1 MAFKLPYIGRS
12 IKYYT
17 VPLFLGVWGDFGSP
31 ADGLTIKMDSIFI
44 EKVEGHL
51 VYFGEILEERS
62 LIRETDRDQPPLR
75 IYVSVHKGWTACVS
89 TFSHGA
95 CLLKHRQ
102 STLCV
107 RLHILIN

>member
-17 VPLFLGVWGDFGSP
+17 VPVVSCVVLGRLGGFWPSP

-62 LIRETDRDQPPLR
+62 LVIN
-75 IYVSVHKGWTACVS
+75 
-89 TFSHGA
+89 
-95 CLLKHRQ
+95 HRYEYM
-102 STLCV
+102 
-107 RLHILIN
+107 